1 MFTYSVFEDALITL
15 KAFCDKERKVWVLF
29 ERESAANTVLK
40 RFAGFRRMKIGLGVG
55 VQGVKVALNSSIP
68 IQYLRKDWLTS
79 EAVG

>member
-15 KAFCDKERKVWVLF
+15 KAFCDKERKVWVLL

-55 VQGVKVALNSSIP
+55 VQGVKVTLNCAIP

>member
-1 MFTYSVFEDALITL
+1 MFTDSVFEDALITL

-55 VQGVKVALNSSIP
+55 VQGMKVTLNCSIL

>member
-55 VQGVKVALNSSIP
+55 VQGMKVTLDCSIP
-68 IQYLRKDWLTS
+68 IQYLRRNWLTS

>member
-1 MFTYSVFEDALITL
+1 MFTYSVFEDTLITL
-15 KAFCDKERKVWVLF
+15 KAFGDKERKVWVLF

-55 VQGVKVALNSSIP
+55 VQGVRVTLDRSIS
-68 IQYLRKDWLTS
+68 IRYLRENWLTS